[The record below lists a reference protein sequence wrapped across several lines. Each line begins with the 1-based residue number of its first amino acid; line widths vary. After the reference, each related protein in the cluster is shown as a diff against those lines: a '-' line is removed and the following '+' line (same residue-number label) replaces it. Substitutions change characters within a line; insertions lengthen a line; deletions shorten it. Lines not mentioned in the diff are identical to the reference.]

1 MDRAAWIDTRRRR
14 YLAQVLSDFEKHIE
28 PLLSVPRT
36 ADVVQDFKGAVRAK
50 LYALQCD
57 AIDVWTETE
66 RGTQINAHAQELKDR
81 QG

>member
-1 MDRAAWIDTRRRR
+1 MDREAYIDQRRRR

-28 PLLSVPRT
+28 PLLTVSRT
-36 ADVVQDFKGAVRAK
+36 NTAVADFKGNVRAK

-66 RGTQINAHAQELKDR
+66 RGIQINAHAQELKDR